1 MKALATKPLHRR
13 LLPALLA
20 LGLALPLVTNAADYA
35 VQPTG
40 STLGFSGTFQ
50 GSGFDGSFGQWT
62 AAISYD
68 AAHLATSKFDV
79 SVDLASAKTG
89 DHDRDNAL
97 PGTDFF
103 DVAKFPK
110 AHFVTTGFRQ
120 NGAQVIADGQ
130 LTLHGVTKPVSL
142 SVTFKPQ
149 GTGATLDV
157 SSTLKRL
164 DFGVGGGDYT
174 DTSVIGADVKVTAH
188 LVLTAK

>member
-1 MKALATKPLHRR
+1 MTFRLTYRPLAL
-13 LLPALLA
+13 LLA
-20 LGLALPLVTNAADYA
+20 LAIPCITNAADYT
-35 VQPTG
+35 VQPSG
-40 STLGFSGTFQ
+40 STLGFSSSFQ
-50 GSGFDGSFGQWT
+50 GSGFDGHFDKWT

-68 AAHLATSKFDV
+68 PAKLATSKFDV
-79 SVDLASAKTG
+79 TVDLSSAKTG
-89 DHDRDNAL
+89 DSDRDSAL

-103 DVAKFPK
+103 DVAKYPQ

-120 NGAQVIADGQ
+120 QGTQVIADGT

-142 SVTFKPQ
+142 NVTFKPQ
-149 GTGATLDV
+149 GGGATLDV

-164 DFGVGGGDYT
+164 DFGVGGGQYK